1 MNTIW
6 ILYAYYMNTMYSFLL
21 PAPGWPH
28 LTTISQDQWDEA
40 GVESVDLVVRGAL
53 WLSQRNT
60 LWLLYKHSYGKWPSY
75 IAMAIESIDVWYL
88 FDIVSWWFPMISLL
102 KNGDSP
108 VRYVKY
114 PDSKK
119 FFAARRHQWRGCA
132 RGSWHLVMVCAPKIL
147 MPFHD
152 LSCMFIV
159 FHPFPIFSPC
169 HILII
174 CCNLH
179 VETKLFGFASNSHL
193 GDLSTARS
201 ATPGHGLRFRSWC
214 NKFASCLK
222 LVGGLEHEVY
232 FSIDCKSS
240 SQLTNIFQRG
250 WNHQPGSVF
259 WGLVQSGVCLK
270 NLCSVQ
276 SDGLSGWWS
285 FDVPILR
292 QNYVCLQ
299 RFTDEDLKYGRLVF

>member
-152 LSCMFIV
+152 LSWFIMYV
-159 FHPFPIFSPC
+159 HRISSF
-169 HILII
+169 
-174 CCNLH
+174 
-179 VETKLFGFASNSHL
+179 SHL
-193 GDLSTARS
+193 
-201 ATPGHGLRFRSWC
+201 
-214 NKFASCLK
+214 FAMSYP
-222 LVGGLEHEVY
+222 H
-232 FSIDCKSS
+232 
-240 SQLTNIFQRG
+240 
-250 WNHQPGSVF
+250 
-259 WGLVQSGVCLK
+259 
-270 NLCSVQ
+270 NL
-276 SDGLSGWWS
+276 L
-285 FDVPILR
+285 
-292 QNYVCLQ
+292 
-299 RFTDEDLKYGRLVF
+299 